1 MIYSLIS
8 RNDLVQNELN
18 ALHRKCTLLVNTGVG
33 LKRNSLEELYLFLK
47 EKVAGG
53 EELQVERT

>member
-8 RNDLVQNELN
+8 RNDLVQSELN